1 MNIQFIKSS
10 LKRIGATAL
19 AGLCLITTTSSIIT
33 IANAYNKTSGTLGT
47 NVALGSPLLNNQMQA
62 DDFNPWEQIAWGIY
76 LSNYVNPFVDDY
88 YSAFNQG
95 AGYGSNGAG
104 SQSLQFSQGSEATN
118 AEIIKQMTSLAINL
132 RGSAGMKQ
140 IKLTVNSM
148 QDGKIT
154 KSSVLDAGQQSSQAA
169 PEPAESSSEDTAE
182 GDAQANESTEGSQVD
197 AQTDLATG
205 QDVQQATLADLF
217 FMGNSTSLPVLDDL
231 AEGDQNIWGAT
242 IGQPVKTASAKSGIQ
257 IAMAKEGKI
266 PTFILPSDN
275 GQGYKAIVLDYT
287 DSYDVQQFEAA
298 MVKAVNVGDAYSGT
312 LWDEILGTQAAG
324 GTQTN
329 GSGTYAETGTTA
341 SGSTSSGT
349 DIVSALKGYD
359 LFLDVFGNIC
369 VQQHQD
375 TNRYYVVY
383 PACLN
388 QHLTEDA
395 TINLINSLVM
405 NGTSVSSD
413 QGRYVLYGGQ
423 MKNSQPVFGGNYMGV
438 TPFNN
443 GDTAL
448 STGAI
453 AVGYDTDSYV
463 GLDVSEN
470 GTYTKGW
477 PQALKAVFNADIN
490 NGQAN
495 QVNIKLSLVNPDA
508 YLGLK
513 NKAAAGKLN
522 MLRRQIIAQGMYS
535 NQLKTTQAVNNELQL
550 LYDQSKSTSI
560 LGTAQ
565 AVQVMTAVPD
575 HNELQTV
582 HANRRFV
589 DFVYQTY
596 KSGTD
601 QELVQYIDGVL
612 NKSGVDIYD
621 QMTTK
626 DNHPSPVLIAFW
638 KKYAGSSGYWSTIG
652 QDAKQAICIVNPQE
666 QGTDPDRII
675 DPSNWVVN
683 GHKIAQ
689 STNLKTGD
697 QDMTQLNQTGHE
709 LFGRTFVVYTTS
721 DVVQKVAAALNCK
734 SGADFEKYATDVYYT
749 YLKFYGVLNDYGVSN
764 GTDSKFNKNIFDES
778 AISDLTKIKEMLGDG
793 AYMTKEQKLNSII
806 DGTYTLLQR
815 SLDRD
820 YGITDFIYNQYYK
833 MVYGKSQA
841 STVASNIQTRTANG
855 FLQIHTFSE
864 NFLTA
869 FFMNNYAQYSLYVML
884 ILIVLI
890 IIVAIIGS
898 RGIWFCVQNI
908 ILTITI
914 LVIMPSVGELTP
926 YICNKMIEN
935 AFGNSMQY
943 WQTNETLNNYNTEQ
957 AADTQAFEGLD
968 GEDLALAQGILK
980 SHQALNLDHTIM
992 LKLDISKKI
1001 MSTDQTD
1008 YTALQQLQTTR
1019 WMLPMILQEWSAQD
1033 DSADYV
1039 QVTLSSE
1046 LDNIANMYWFYKP
1059 QDAEGKTTIAATKI
1073 NSGEVESRWS
1083 DANAEALVNKLT
1095 DYEEVNSYERNASN
1109 PVQMTRSILYNK
1121 HPEIK
1126 DRPSNYFYIL
1136 DDTYPLGNAARKT
1149 NKAGANADT
1158 DSTKKA
1164 GKTDWD
1170 SWMEDALGATGG
1182 SFDATYDSIVQTA
1195 ASYDSSDPSTVQQ
1208 NYGYL
1213 WTTQNPLHYFYFVT
1227 KESMSEDYTLQD
1239 LYNVLQ
1245 GDFVLN
1251 KKTGEEDLMRSD
1263 LLYMPVKY
1271 NEDGTTVADTTLT
1284 SYGNP
1289 TGSEATEPDIN
1300 SSADEQGDG
1309 DTEVTEEG
1317 TNKVQEAYL
1326 KQNGWDYSVSKDVL
1340 DLNHLFNNVVPYLYE
1355 MTLITGGTDGTD
1367 GLLGDDI
1374 ISQSEYPVY
1383 KGNLKSWLFRSNW
1396 AIKIAESST
1405 FNREEIIRDA
1415 EGNKYKVTT
1424 LWDPKAYPDERPMVF
1439 SRAQQILS
1447 GLDDS
1452 DLQQFELKCI
1462 ELNEKV
1468 ADDWIRMIN
1477 YINLEGM
1484 TTEVMYREMAVVALL
1499 DFDKEFSPSAL
1510 GSNFILYPYT
1520 MDIRYISFDSVM
1532 RMLMLNVSKNTQYIY
1547 NDTMQTV
1554 INNSDLFTAILLL
1567 LAAMLCSGV
1576 IPFLRD
1582 IIMAMIF
1589 YLGLI
1594 AMVVQIFRVTKQK
1607 VKLSS
1612 GIVLCN
1618 AVLMVMT
1625 AAYYMVFGAMIG
1637 KTTADSVIDIGN
1649 ASITVGT
1656 PLWCFLVVIIVQI
1669 LYIVLM
1675 VKFGIFIWQNRGDMG
1690 FEAFAEIAHAATDKF
1705 NGAIE
1710 TVGTKLSDI
1719 FNGGSDNGGAGK
1731 GQAKAKDMSG
1741 SGSGA
1746 DQKASGNTENV
1757 QIVADKQ
1764 NKTRKQDD
1772 DDSEEMR
1779 DLDQTNYQY
1788 TTREEQNR
1796 AFIDSEKIDAE
1807 VDKGRQMED
1816 NAQKK

>member
-257 IAMAKEGKI
+257 IAMAKEGEI
-266 PTFILPSDN
+266 PTFILPQDN

-638 KKYAGSSGYWSTIG
+638 KKYAGSSGYWSTIS
-652 QDAKQAICIVNPQE
+652 QDAKQATCVYMSAQ
-666 QGTDPDRII
+666 QTDPDRVI
-675 DPSNWVVN
+675 DPSYWTVN
-683 GHKIAQ
+683 GKKVAQ
-689 STNLKTGD
+689 STNLKQD
-697 QDMTQLNQTGHE
+697 KQDMTTGFQTGDE

-1033 DSADYV
+1033 GSADYV

-1136 DDTYPLGNAARKT
+1136 DDTYPLGNTARKT

-1182 SFDATYDSIVQTA
+1182 QFDTTYDNIVQTA

-1289 TGSEATEPDIN
+1289 TGSEATEPDIS

-1309 DTEVTEEG
+1309 NTEVTEEE

-1594 AMVVQIFRVTKQK
+1594 AMVIQIFRVTKQK

-1772 DDSEEMR
+1772 DSEEMR

>member
-257 IAMAKEGKI
+257 IAMAKEGKM

-652 QDAKQAICIVNPQE
+652 QDAKQATCIVNPQE

-697 QDMTQLNQTGHE
+697 QDMTKLNQTGHE

-1109 PVQMTRSILYNK
+1109 PVQMTRSILYNR

-1136 DDTYPLGNAARKT
+1136 DDTYPLGNTARKT

-1182 SFDATYDSIVQTA
+1182 SFDTTYVNIVQTA

-1289 TGSEATEPDIN
+1289 TGSEATEPDIS

-1594 AMVVQIFRVTKQK
+1594 AMVIQIFRVTKQK

-1746 DQKASGNTENV
+1746 DQKASGNTDNV

-1764 NKTRKQDD
+1764 NKTRKQD